1 MRDKALSLN
10 LSRTLKTI
18 NKKKQILFM
27 SAVALSMSL
36 MSCNDSSKETPEE
49 KMRRVEQDRQ
59 EDKQEVREDRNETF
73 RELKEDAQ
81 DANQEANEKLN
92 EADQKAAEKKEKI
105 IEKEQRSTNK

>member
-1 MRDKALSLN
+1 MINFKSQPQILKTYYLVKLSYIKLRDKALSLN

-18 NKKKQILFM
+18 NMKKQILFM

-59 EDKQEVREDRNETF
+59 
-73 RELKEDAQ
+73 
-81 DANQEANEKLN
+81 
-92 EADQKAAEKKEKI
+92 
-105 IEKEQRSTNK
+105 